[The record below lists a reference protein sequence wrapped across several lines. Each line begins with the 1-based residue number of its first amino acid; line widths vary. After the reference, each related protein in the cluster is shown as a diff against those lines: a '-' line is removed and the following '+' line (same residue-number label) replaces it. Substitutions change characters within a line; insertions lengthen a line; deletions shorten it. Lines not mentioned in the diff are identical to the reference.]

1 MARNKKVKIDYQRKA
16 NLIAKYE
23 VYKAEHK
30 KLPVSEEEYQDL
42 KDELLIL
49 ESRYP
54 SIKKMAEDLILRG
67 TLNYDDGRVYTG
79 AIKSALEQMPHGH
92 GTMHLNNKEVNW
104 SYIGDFKDGVFDGHG
119 EFISEGC
126 YSYVGEWKE
135 SHFNG
140 KGVFADQRSN
150 ETYDGDFIKNNK
162 HGYGIYHWDFLKY
175 EGEFKNNEKNGK
187 GIMTILKDSEGFKK
201 GTIYKGSFKNSFLNG
216 QCTITYPDG
225 EISKGKWVKGKFIE
239 NK

>member
-1 MARNKKVKIDYQRKA
+1 
-16 NLIAKYE
+16 
-23 VYKAEHK
+23 
-30 KLPVSEEEYQDL
+30 
-42 KDELLIL
+42 
-49 ESRYP
+49 
-54 SIKKMAEDLILRG
+54 MAEDLILRG

-79 AIKSALEQMPHGH
+79 AIKSASEQMPHGH

-150 ETYDGDFIKNNK
+150 ETYDGDFIKIINM
-162 HGYGIYHWDFLKY
+162 DM
-175 EGEFKNNEKNGK
+175 EF
-187 GIMTILKDSEGFKK
+187 IT
-201 GTIYKGSFKNSFLNG
+201 GTFLNMRVNLK
-216 QCTITYPDG
+216 IMKKM
-225 EISKGKWVKGKFIE
+225 EKE
-239 NK
+239 L